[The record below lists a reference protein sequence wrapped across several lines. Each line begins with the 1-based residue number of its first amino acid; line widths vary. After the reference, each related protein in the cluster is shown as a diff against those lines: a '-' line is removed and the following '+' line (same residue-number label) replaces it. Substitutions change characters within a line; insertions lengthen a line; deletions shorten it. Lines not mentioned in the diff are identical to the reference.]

1 MKIKEK
7 VQRHDFCF
15 WDVVVLWMNKN
26 ILQTTISAMDDD
38 DDNIFDATTP
48 IFICMSLVASAQ
60 RVIIVKK

>member
-1 MKIKEK
+1 MIF
-7 VQRHDFCF
+7 VF

-48 IFICMSLVASAQ
+48 HIYLYVACSLCTTSDNH
-60 RVIIVKK
+60 KK